1 MTTNSPFR
9 IFSAVALPLSLLTF
23 ALPAAAGP
31 RNCNDA
37 VTTHEMNFCA
47 ERDFKVADKKLNAA
61 YRNAMSHTYERDL
74 DKPYDA
80 KSWKSAL
87 RTSQRAWIAHRD
99 ADCKNLVAREWSG
112 GTGTTVASLGCMTTK
127 TLQRTKELRERY
139 ED

>member
-1 MTTNSPFR
+1 MTSISQLR
-9 IFSAVALPLSLLTF
+9 MISAAALPLTLLTF
-23 ALPAAAGP
+23 AAPAAAGP

-37 VTTHEMNFCA
+37 VTTYEMNFCA
-47 ERDFKVADKKLNAA
+47 ERDFKAADKKLNAA

-74 DKPYDA
+74 DKPYDS

-139 ED
+139 DD

>member
-1 MTTNSPFR
+1 MTSISALR
-9 IFSAVALPLSLLTF
+9 ILSVVALPLTALTF
-23 ALPAAAGP
+23 ATSAAAGP

-37 VTTHEMNFCA
+37 VTTYEMNFCA
-47 ERDFKVADKKLNAA
+47 ERDFKAADKKLNAA
-61 YRNAMSHTYERDL
+61 YRDAVSRTRESDL

-80 KSWKSAL
+80 KSWQSAL

-139 ED
+139 EE